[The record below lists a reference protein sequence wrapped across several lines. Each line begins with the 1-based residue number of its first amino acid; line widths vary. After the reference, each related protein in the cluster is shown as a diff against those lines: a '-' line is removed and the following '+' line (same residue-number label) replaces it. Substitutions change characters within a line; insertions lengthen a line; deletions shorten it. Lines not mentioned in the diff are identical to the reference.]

1 MNRLKKS
8 YSTCLE
14 CGGKTRMKSGGNW
27 IQSAIKKPGSFTAQ
41 AKGAGMSVP
50 AFRDRVLAN
59 KEDFSST
66 TVKRA
71 NLAKT
76 LSKMRKGEMGMMT
89 TSAPVSTK
97 TTKNFAIKS
106 NKGQAKV
113 APKMSTIRSK
123 DRYGEDGMEMEMG
136 STDPTQINLMDSNT
150 MRRKEMLGEREAQ
163 LQEKKNGIPENQMAP
178 LSMMRGGRLYA
189 QLGMLNG
196 KAIQGPKPAPVADKP
211 AVKAMSNAE
220 GMDEVPRIEAI
231 DPKLTQA
238 KAMLKEDNKA
248 LEMAK
253 VKDYQMMLNKKYGAG
268 LATDGAWGPKTQAA
282 YEKYMLKPAATTTK
296 SSGDM
301 RPSRA
306 DMQGN
311 FKMNFN
317 TPVSKGTM
325 GPSRA
330 DMPGNFRMNFNTPAA
345 PTATASSSYKGTS
358 QPLWQTAKETQ
369 SFIPGKAGDMVV
381 NPNYSFLNKP
391 ANKTNATKAV
401 TKSTTG
407 GKAPIQIP
415 GSSEK
420 KKTAVVDNRQLPLT
434 GVLVDRG
441 TNETFV
447 FGKDNNFQFPVLT
460 GQNRNMYADANT
472 FTVDQLEKDKSGRVT
487 PTGYYIF
494 DQNNVS
500 ASDKKSYNNNI
511 RHLEPITAFGTA
523 EPQATN
529 IAVHQTYDPARRAP
543 YYDKSGDQRG
553 KSYGCING
561 RCGDVATMFNQV
573 ADRDTVMVIDSRRPE
588 DQQFLKQAQKRVAKK
603 QK

>member
-1 MNRLKKS
+1 
-8 YSTCLE
+8 
-14 CGGKTRMKSGGNW
+14 
-27 IQSAIKKPGSFTAQ
+27 
-41 AKGAGMSVP
+41 
-50 AFRDRVLAN
+50 
-59 KEDFSST
+59 
-66 TVKRA
+66 
-71 NLAKT
+71 
-76 LSKMRKGEMGMMT
+76 
-89 TSAPVSTK
+89 
-97 TTKNFAIKS
+97 
-106 NKGQAKV
+106 
-113 APKMSTIRSK
+113 
-123 DRYGEDGMEMEMG
+123 
-136 STDPTQINLMDSNT
+136 
-150 MRRKEMLGEREAQ
+150 
-163 LQEKKNGIPENQMAP
+163 
-178 LSMMRGGRLYA
+178 
-189 QLGMLNG
+189 MLNG
-196 KAIQGPKPAPVADKP
+196 KAIQGPKPAPVAAKP

-253 VKDYQMMLNKKYGAG
+253 VRDYQMMLNKKYGAG

-282 YEKYMLKPAATTTK
+282 YEKYMMKPAATVAK
-296 SSGDM
+296 SSGQM

-306 DMQGN
+306 DMPGN

-317 TPVSKGTM
+317 TP
-325 GPSRA
+325 
-330 DMPGNFRMNFNTPAA
+330 AA
-345 PTATASSSYKGTS
+345 STATASSYKGTS
-358 QPLWQTAKETQ
+358 QPLWQTAKERQ

-415 GSSEK
+415 GSPEK
-420 KKTAVVDNRQLPLT
+420 KKTAVVDNRQLPQT

-487 PTGYYIF
+487 PRGYYIF
-494 DQNNVS
+494 DQNNVT

-529 IAVHQTYDPARRAP
+529 IAMHQTYDPARRAP
-543 YYDKSGDQRG
+543 FYDKSGDQRG
-553 KSYGCING
+553 KSYGCVNG

-588 DQQFLKQAQKRVAKK
+588 DQQFLKQAQKRVTKK
-603 QK
+603 TR

>member
-123 DRYGEDGMEMEMG
+123 DRYGEDGMEME
-136 STDPTQINLMDSNT
+136 STNPAEIPLLDSNT
-150 MRRKEMLGEREAQ
+150 MRRKEMLAQREAEFT
-163 LQEKKNGIPENQMAP
+163 EKKNNAIPENQMAP
-178 LSMMRGGRLYA
+178 MSMMRGGRLYA

-196 KAIQGPKPAPVADKP
+196 KAIQGPKPAPVASKP

-282 YEKYMLKPAATTTK
+282 YEKYMLKPASTVAK
-296 SSGDM
+296 SSGEM

-306 DMQGN
+306 DLPGN

-317 TPVSKGTM
+317 TPVAKGTM

-330 DMPGNFRMNFNTPAA
+330 DMPGNFKMNFNTPV
-345 PTATASSSYKGTS
+345 TSTNKTASK
-358 QPLWQTAKETQ
+358 PLYQAAKATQ
-369 SFIPGKAGDMVV
+369 SR
-381 NPNYSFLNKP
+381 
-391 ANKTNATKAV
+391 T
-401 TKSTTG
+401 
-407 GKAPIQIP
+407 PIQTP
-415 GSSEK
+415 GSPEK
-420 KKTAVVDNRQLPLT
+420 KRAAVVDKRQLPQT
-434 GVLVDRG
+434 GIVVDRG

-447 FGKDNNFQFPVLT
+447 FGKDKNFQIPVLT
-460 GQNRNMYADANT
+460 GQNRNMYADVNN
-472 FTVDQLEKDKSGRVT
+472 FTVAELEKNKSGRVT
-487 PTGYYIF
+487 PTGYYIM
-494 DQNNVS
+494 DQKNVS
-500 ASDKKSYNNNI
+500 AADKKSYNNNI
-511 RHLEPITAFGTA
+511 RHLEPIDAFGTKKPKA
-523 EPQATN
+523 SN
-529 IAVHQTYDPARRAP
+529 VGMHQTYDPAYREQFYNKPA
-543 YYDKSGDQRG
+543 DQRG

-573 ADRDTVMVIDSRRPE
+573 ADRDTVMVIDSRRPQ

-603 QK
+603 KP

>member
-1 MNRLKKS
+1 
-8 YSTCLE
+8 
-14 CGGKTRMKSGGNW
+14 MKSGGNW

-50 AFRDRVLAN
+50 AFRDKVLAN
-59 KEDFSST
+59 KGDFSST

-71 NLAKT
+71 NLANT

-123 DRYGEDGMEMEMG
+123 DRYGEDGMEME
-136 STDPTQINLMDSNT
+136 STNPAEIPLLDSNT
-150 MRRKEMLGEREAQ
+150 MRRKEMLAQREAEFT
-163 LQEKKNGIPENQMAP
+163 EKKNNAIPENQMAP
-178 LSMMRGGRLYA
+178 MSMMRGGRLYA

-196 KAIQGPKPAPVADKP
+196 KAIQGPKPAPVAAKPAKP

-282 YEKYMLKPAATTTK
+282 YEKYMMKPAATVAK
-296 SSGDM
+296 SSGQM
-301 RPSRA
+301 GPTRA
-306 DMQGN
+306 DMPGN

-317 TPVSKGTM
+317 TPATST
-325 GPSRA
+325 
-330 DMPGNFRMNFNTPAA
+330 T
-345 PTATASSSYKGTS
+345 TASSSYKGTS
-358 QPLWQTAKETQ
+358 QPLWQTAKERQ

-381 NPNYSFLNKP
+381 NPNYSFINKP
-391 ANKTNATKAV
+391 VNKTNATKAV

-415 GSSEK
+415 GSPEK
-420 KKTAVVDNRQLPLT
+420 KKTAVVDNRQLPQT

-487 PTGYYIF
+487 PRGYYIF
-494 DQNNVS
+494 DQNNVT

-529 IAVHQTYDPARRAP
+529 IAMHQTYDPARRAP
-543 YYDKSGDQRG
+543 FYDKSGDQRG
-553 KSYGCING
+553 KSYGCVNG

-588 DQQFLKQAQKRVAKK
+588 DQQFLKQAQKRVTKK
-603 QK
+603 TR

>member
-1 MNRLKKS
+1 
-8 YSTCLE
+8 
-14 CGGKTRMKSGGNW
+14 MKSGGNW

-50 AFRDRVLAN
+50 AFRDKVLAN
-59 KEDFSST
+59 KGDFSST

-71 NLAKT
+71 NLANT

-123 DRYGEDGMEMEMG
+123 DRYGEDGMEMEMA

-163 LQEKKNGIPENQMAP
+163 LQEKKTNGIPENQMAP

-196 KAIQGPKPAPVADKP
+196 KAIQGPKPAPVAAAPAKP
-211 AVKAMSNAE
+211 AVNVKSNEE

-253 VKDYQMMLNKKYGAG
+253 VRDYQMMLNKKYGAG

-282 YEKYMLKPAATTTK
+282 YEKYMMKPAATVAK

-301 RPSRA
+301 KPSRA
-306 DMQGN
+306 DLPGN

-330 DMPGNFRMNFNTPAA
+330 DMPGNFKMNFNTPAA
-345 PTATASSSYKGTS
+345 STATASSYKGTS
-358 QPLWQTAKETQ
+358 QPLWQTAKGAQ
-369 SFIPGKAGDMVV
+369 SFLPGKAGDMVV
-381 NPNYSFLNKP
+381 NESYSFINKQP
-391 ANKTNATKAV
+391 AKANQAKV
-401 TKSTTG
+401 
-407 GKAPIQIP
+407 
-415 GSSEK
+415 SSEK
-420 KKTAVVDNRQLPLT
+420 KKAVVATKQTSSVPLWQSGTNNQEVDKRQLPQT

-447 FGKDNNFQFPVLT
+447 FGKDKNFQIPVLT

-487 PTGYYIF
+487 PRGYYIF
-494 DQNNVS
+494 DQNNVT

-529 IAVHQTYDPARRAP
+529 IAMHQTYDPARRAP
-543 YYDKSGDQRG
+543 FYDKSGDQRG
-553 KSYGCING
+553 KSYGCVNA

-588 DQQFLKQAQKRVAKK
+588 DQQFLKQAQKRVTKK
-603 QK
+603 TR

>member
-1 MNRLKKS
+1 
-8 YSTCLE
+8 
-14 CGGKTRMKSGGNW
+14 MKSGGNW

-50 AFRDRVLAN
+50 AFRDKVLAN
-59 KEDFSST
+59 KGDFSST

-71 NLAKT
+71 NLANT

-123 DRYGEDGMEMEMG
+123 DRYGEDGMEMGMG
-136 STDPTQINLMDSNT
+136 STNPTQINLMDSNT

-163 LQEKKNGIPENQMAP
+163 LQEKKTNGIPENQMAP

-196 KAIQGPKPAPVADKP
+196 KAIQGPKPAPVAAAPAKP
-211 AVKAMSNAE
+211 AVKAMSNEE

-253 VKDYQMMLNKKYGAG
+253 VRDYQMMLNKKYGAG

-282 YEKYMLKPAATTTK
+282 YEKYMLKPAATVAK

-306 DMQGN
+306 DLPGN

-330 DMPGNFRMNFNTPAA
+330 DMPGNFKMNFNTPAA
-345 PTATASSSYKGTS
+345 STATASSYKGTS
-358 QPLWQTAKETQ
+358 QPLWQTAKERQ

-381 NPNYSFLNKP
+381 NPNYSFINKP
-391 ANKTNATKAV
+391 VNKTNATKAV

-415 GSSEK
+415 GSPEK
-420 KKTAVVDNRQLPLT
+420 KKTAVVDNRQLPQT

-487 PTGYYIF
+487 PRGYYIF
-494 DQNNVS
+494 DQNNVT

-529 IAVHQTYDPARRAP
+529 IAMHQTYDPARRAP
-543 YYDKSGDQRG
+543 FYDKSGDQRG
-553 KSYGCING
+553 KSYGCVNG

-588 DQQFLKQAQKRVAKK
+588 DQQFLKQAQKRVTKK
-603 QK
+603 TR

>member
-1 MNRLKKS
+1 MNRLRKS

-14 CGGKTRMKSGGNW
+14 CGGKTKMKSGGNW

-41 AKGAGMSVP
+41 AKGAGMTVP
-50 AFRDRVLAN
+50 AFRDKVLAN

-76 LSKMRKGEMGMMT
+76 LAGMRKGEMGMMT
-89 TSAPVSTK
+89 TSTPIATK

-106 NKGQAKV
+106 NKGQSKV
-113 APKMSTIRSK
+113 VPKMSTIRSK
-123 DRYGEDGMEMEMG
+123 DKYGQDGMEME

-163 LQEKKNGIPENQMAP
+163 LQEKKNGVPENQMAP

-196 KAIQGPKPAPVADKP
+196 KAIQGPKPAPVDAKP

-220 GMDEVPRIEAI
+220 GMDQTPRVESI

-282 YEKYMLKPAATTTK
+282 YEKYMLKPASTTAK
-296 SSGDM
+296 STGEM

-306 DMQGN
+306 DLPGN

-317 TPVSKGTM
+317 TPVAKGTM

-330 DMPGNFRMNFNTPAA
+330 DMPGNFKMNFNTPV
-345 PTATASSSYKGTS
+345 TSINKTASK
-358 QPLWQTAKETQ
+358 PLYQAAKATQ
-369 SFIPGKAGDMVV
+369 SR
-381 NPNYSFLNKP
+381 
-391 ANKTNATKAV
+391 T
-401 TKSTTG
+401 
-407 GKAPIQIP
+407 PIQTP
-415 GSSEK
+415 GSPEK
-420 KKTAVVDNRQLPLT
+420 KKPTVVDKRQLPYT
-434 GVLVDRG
+434 GVVVDRG

-447 FGKDNNFQFPVLT
+447 FGKDKNFQIPVLT
-460 GQNRNMYADANT
+460 GQNRNMYADVNNYSVAE
-472 FTVDQLEKDKSGRVT
+472 LEKNKSGRVT
-487 PTGYYIF
+487 PTGYY
-494 DQNNVS
+494 VM
-500 ASDKKSYNNNI
+500 DKGKVTPADNKEYNGNI
-511 RHLEPITAFGTA
+511 RHLEPINAFGTKKA
-523 EPQATN
+523 KATN
-529 IAVHQTYDPARRAP
+529 IAMHQTYDPAYREQFYTKP
-543 YYDKSGDQRG
+543 GDQRG

-561 RCGDVATMFNQV
+561 RCGDVSTMFNQV
-573 ADRDTVMVIDSRRPE
+573 ADRDTVMVIDSRRPS
-588 DQQFLKQAQKRVAKK
+588 DQALLKQAQKRVVKK
-603 QK
+603 KP